1 LNWQYQYPQA
11 FWLLTSL
18 GLLLLIYAGYV
29 LWKKKAARRI
39 GDERLVKE
47 LTKSY
52 SPLKSGIRFSLLL
65 IAFALGCLAL
75 TNPRK
80 PIDAP
85 GDEKKGIDIVI
96 ALDVSNSMT
105 ATDIPPDRL
114 QKAKAFINKLID
126 KLPDDRVGLLLFAGN
141 AYLQMPLTFDHG
153 AAKIYVGAAT
163 PGSIPSQGTSISEA
177 MEKSKL
183 AFEEG
188 SERFK
193 SVVLITD
200 GETHDENAMEE
211 AQEAAALGIMINT
224 VGLGSPEGT
233 TILDSA
239 GAEKKD
245 EAGNVVV
252 SKLNDAILKEIATI
266 SKGTYVHLQATDDA
280 VAAITSQFADIEK
293 KALTDTS
300 LYNYE
305 SFYWWLVLP
314 MFLFLVA
321 ELFISD
327 RKKVKY
333 E

>member
-11 FWLLTSL
+11 FWLLTGT
-18 GLLLLIYAGYV
+18 GLLLLIYVGYV
-29 LWKKKAARRI
+29 VWKKKAAKRI
-39 GDERLVKE
+39 GDQRLIKE

-52 SPLKSGIRFSLLL
+52 SPLKSGIRFTLLL
-65 IAFALGCLAL
+65 LSFALGCLAL

-80 PIDAP
+80 PIDSP
-85 GDEKKGIDIVI
+85 GDEKRGIDVVI

-105 ATDIPPDRL
+105 ATDVAPDRL

-126 KLPDDRVGLLLFAGN
+126 KLPNDRVGLVLFAGN
-141 AYLQMPLTFDHG
+141 AYVQMPLTFDHG

-163 PGSIPSQGTSISEA
+163 PGSIPSQGTAIGDA
-177 MEKSKL
+177 IEKSRL

-193 SVVLITD
+193 SIVLITD
-200 GETHDENAMEE
+200 GETHDENAVT
-211 AQEAAALGIMINT
+211 AVQEAAAFGIMINT
-224 VGLGSPEGT
+224 VGLGSPDGT

-245 EAGNVVV
+245 EAGNVVI
-252 SKLNDAILKEIATI
+252 SKLNDVILKEIAST
-266 SKGTYVHLQATDDA
+266 SKGAYVHLQNTDEA
-280 VAAITSQFADIEK
+280 VTEITSQFTNIEK

-305 SFYWWLVLP
+305 SFYAWLVLP
-314 MFLFLVA
+314 MLLLLLT

-327 RKKVKY
+327 RKKVQY